1 MLKKI
6 TNSLKK
12 IQRNTKLNK
21 CYLSKIK
28 TYKNK
33 CLYYIKKQLFEKN
46 CNYFTIIFKNF
57 NLAFKFLDKSEKL
70 KILNKNLVARKKA
83 QLHKKLN
90 IFVKLSK

>member
-6 TNSLKK
+6 TKSLKQ
-12 IQRNTKLNK
+12 IHRNTKRNK

-46 CNYFTIIFKNF
+46 CNYFTIIVKNF
-57 NLAFKFLDKSEKL
+57 NLAFCFLDKSQKL
-70 KILNKNLVARKKA
+70 NILNKHLVARKKA
-83 QLHKKLN
+83 QLHKKVN
-90 IFVKLSK
+90 IFLNLSK